1 MGKIKKFLAILIF
14 LPWIL
19 NAQGLVPCKGTKE
32 NPCTACDL
40 FVLFKN
46 VVNFLLFTIIP
57 LLAAIIIAW
66 GAFRALLGMSQ
77 GKVEEWKKGK
87 DVLIAVIIGL
97 VIIYSA
103 WLLVGLFFT
112 IIGVSSMQIGWNP
125 QNWFR
130 INCQP

>member
-1 MGKIKKFLAILIF
+1 MKKILAILIF
-14 LPWIL
+14 FPLIL
-19 NAQGLVPCKGTKE
+19 NAQLIPCGG
-32 NPCTACDL
+32 PGQRSCTACDL
-40 FVLFKN
+40 FVLFRN
-46 VVNFLLFTIIP
+46 IVNFLLFTIVP

-66 GAFRALLGMSQ
+66 GAFRALLGMTQ

-112 IIGVSSMQIGWNP
+112 IIGVTSIDSWNP
-125 QNWFR
+125 KEWFK
-130 INCQP
+130 INCQS

>member
-1 MGKIKKFLAILIF
+1 MRKIKKFLAILISIP
-14 LPWIL
+14 LVL
-19 NAQGLVPCKGTKE
+19 SAEGLIPCKGTKE

-40 FVLFKN
+40 FVLFRN
-46 VVNFLLFTIIP
+46 VLNFLLFTIVP

-66 GAFRALLGMSQ
+66 GAFRALLGMAQ

-103 WLLVGLFFT
+103 WLLVGLFLT
-112 IIGVSSMQIGWNP
+112 TIGVTSIDGWNP
-125 QNWFR
+125 QNWFK
-130 INCQP
+130 INCTP

>member
-1 MGKIKKFLAILIF
+1 MGKIKKILAILIF

-19 NAQGLVPCKGTKE
+19 SAQGLVPCKGTRE

-40 FVLFKN
+40 LVLFRN
-46 VVNFLLFTIIP
+46 IVIFLLFTIVP

-66 GAFRALLGMSQ
+66 GAFKALLGMVQ

-87 DVLIAVIIGL
+87 DVLIAVIIGV

-112 IIGVSSMQIGWNP
+112 IIGVTSIDSWNP
-125 QNWFR
+125 REWFK

>member
-1 MGKIKKFLAILIF
+1 MRNIKKFLTILIF
-14 LPWIL
+14 LPHIL
-19 NAQGLVPCKGTKE
+19 QAQGLIPCGGPRQR
-32 NPCTACDL
+32 PCTACDL
-40 FVLFKN
+40 FVLFRN

-87 DVLIAVIIGL
+87 DVLIAVIVGL

-103 WLLVGLFFT
+103 WLLVGFFLT
-112 IIGVSSMQIGWNP
+112 AVGVTSMQGWNP

-130 INCQP
+130 IECQP